1 MRKPEPG
8 LSVLGPLLTC
18 EGHHAMSNESTVT
31 RRPTTTTI
39 TELRNALR
47 DVERLVTELESNR
60 IERERA
66 RES

>member
-1 MRKPEPG
+1 
-8 LSVLGPLLTC
+8 
-18 EGHHAMSNESTVT
+18 MSNESTVT